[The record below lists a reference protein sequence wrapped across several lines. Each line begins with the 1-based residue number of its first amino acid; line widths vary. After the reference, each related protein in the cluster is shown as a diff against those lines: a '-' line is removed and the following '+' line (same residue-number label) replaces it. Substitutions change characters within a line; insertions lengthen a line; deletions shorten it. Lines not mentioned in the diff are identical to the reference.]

1 MATELSR
8 DRSPSQPVTLSA
20 ARALA
25 SRLRSAADAAAA
37 VIEPIDDDDW
47 NRVPDPGTWSIG
59 KEAEHLAEAIVYH
72 LWIVRLTIG
81 EKVSSRRP
89 ALERKQMITL
99 LSQPEAADLIHERAE
114 DGVRLLDDL
123 TDEQLGL
130 PTRPP
135 RATARVLADAIEQ
148 ILISHIDFHR
158 AEIEAK
164 LRG

>member
-1 MATELSR
+1 MAWMATLTSAG
-8 DRSPSQPVTLSA
+8 TL
-20 ARALA
+20 AL
-25 SRLRSAADAAAA
+25 RLRTAADAAVA

-47 NRVPDPGTWSIG
+47 NRVLDPGTWSIG
-59 KEAEHLAEAIVYH
+59 KEAEHVADAIVYH

-81 EKVSSRRP
+81 QKVSSRRP
-89 ALERKQMITL
+89 ALERKQMTTP
-99 LSQPEAADLIHERAE
+99 LSQHEAADLIHERAG
-114 DGVRLLDDL
+114 DGARLLLDL

-135 RATARVLADAIEQ
+135 RATAQVLADAIDQ
-148 ILISHIDFHR
+148 ILISHIDSHR